1 MQKFLLFI
9 TLIFCTQFSY
19 AQNVGIGTNVPQASA
34 ALEIKDSTKGILIPR
49 MTMVQRNAIVN
60 PAEGLM
66 VYQTDSL
73 YGFWYWGRGS
83 WKNII
88 NSIQGYDTTFKGIR
102 IPFSSST
109 LWTCPPGVFKV
120 AVQLW
125 GAGGGGGASS
135 FSVNYHYGG
144 RGGNG
149 GQNGQNVTVIPGKTY
164 SIIVGVGGEGGGYSS
179 AGSDGGASSFGEIFS
194 AEGGKGGAIFYGG
207 YSASN
212 GFNGAIIPFSVSY
225 PSFTSRSYIPSNL
238 TTTIP
243 EPVGLAIGG
252 TFGAINGNYILPT
265 KGEDGFAL
273 ITY

>member
-1 MQKFLLFI
+1 MKHLTSLI
-9 TLIFCTQFSY
+9 LIFCSFFSY
-19 AQNVGIGTNVPQASA
+19 SQNVGIGTTTPHASA
-34 ALEIKDSTKGILIPR
+34 ALDISDTSRGILIPR
-49 MTMVQRNAIVN
+49 MTIAQRNGIQN

-66 VYQTDSL
+66 VYQTDST

-88 NSIQGYDTTFKGIR
+88 NSIQGYDTTYKGIR

-144 RGGNG
+144 KGGNG
-149 GQNGQNVTVIPGKTY
+149 GQNGQNVAVIPGKTY
-164 SIIVGVGGEGGGYSS
+164 SIIVGVGGEGGGYSY
-179 AGSDGGASSFGEIFS
+179 AGSDGGATSFDGIFS
-194 AEGGKGGAIFYGG
+194 AEAGKGGAIFYGG
-207 YSASN
+207 YTAPN
-212 GFNGAIIPFSVSY
+212 GLNGAIIPFSVPY

-238 TTTIP
+238 TITSP
-243 EPVGLAIGG
+243 EPVGVAIGG